1 MKKYPGN
8 PCQTGSRR
16 APFAGYFEFYHQ
28 IIAWMKHQI
37 LYLKASLIIGLLVSV
52 IMSPA
57 YAAAQKV
64 SVTGK
69 VANAKGEAIIG
80 ATIVVQNNTRIGT
93 TSDVQGVFRLDVAP
107 DAVLNVS
114 YIGYVTQTIPVSGK
128 THLNVV
134 LQEDVQ
140 TLEDVVVVG
149 YGVQKKETVVGAI
162 SSVAGNRLVKSPVGN
177 VSNALLGRV
186 SGLTAVQKSGE
197 PGVDEATI
205 RVRGVGTFAGDQN
218 PLVVIDGV
226 VMSISDM
233 NSMDPNDI
241 ETVNVLKDAS
251 ATAVYG
257 VRGANGVIIV
267 TTRKGRTG
275 APQITFSA
283 NIGFNRASSL
293 PELANAYEYALMR
306 NEAMTNDGTVDATLW
321 FDDDQLWK
329 FKNNRDY
336 TLKEVAAMTHLTE
349 EQRVALRQSPA
360 IYYASRDYLKMM
372 FDRTALQQQYNV
384 NMSGGTE
391 KVNYFVSLGY
401 LSQEGLLNNFGFD
414 DSPADSRNQ
423 RINFRTNFDFN
434 FIKNLELN
442 LAVSGTFS
450 DLRSFSDSDGSLNTG
465 GRYRGVMVNIYE
477 TTPFAGPGIV
487 DGKLVGDYAGE
498 IPKHQYKGYSP
509 IGVLLSRNIANVDSN
524 NLNASLR
531 GKYNLGFITEGLSV
545 RGVISYNSYF
555 KKTVVESSD
564 IPSYSFTRNPGN
576 PNEYIFL
583 KGTKP
588 TKSTWDSGYDKN
600 YKLYVEGGIDYSRK
614 FGRHEVSALALV
626 TAEKKTLPGLLYNVP
641 QGMYGVV
648 GRVTYSFDNRYLGE
662 FNVGYNGSE
671 NFAPG
676 KRFGVFPA
684 VSVGWIISN
693 EKFFPKNDILTM
705 LKLRGSYGQTGNS
718 NVGGRRFMF
727 LPGMW
732 EDFGSYGKSFQ
743 GYPFGYTDGTY
754 YPTNYVGKAEKTVG
768 NPDVTWEKKESYNI
782 ALEANFFRDR
792 LLFTIDLFKE
802 KRNNILTT
810 LATVPGIIGLDSSV
824 LPPMN
829 VGAMNNQGYEVSLK
843 WRDNARDFSYEIGGQ
858 VSYSKNKIVE
868 MAEAPY
874 PYSWMNKT
882 GYSYGQY
889 KAYLNEG
896 FYNSPQEAANH
907 PYNVSAGNKAQAGD
921 LRVVDINGDGIINEQ
936 DKIPYGY
943 SNVPRFGFSLNLFLG
958 YKGVE
963 LSALFTG
970 SAQGNFVMEGYMV
983 NPFTAK
989 GQVMKYMYEGRWTPE
1004 RYAAGGEITYPRMSM
1019 ATNNSTQNGVGNS
1032 FWIRS
1037 TNHIKLKNLEV
1048 AYAIRDKRWLKKL
1061 RISTLRVYV
1070 NTNNLFTIKKSD
1082 LPKGVDPEL
1091 VQDQYTSEGIIY
1103 PIARTYNFGVRLQF

>member
-1 MKKYPGN
+1 MKY
-8 PCQTGSRR
+8 
-16 APFAGYFEFYHQ
+16 
-28 IIAWMKHQI
+28 QI
-37 LYLKASLIIGLLVSV
+37 LYLKVSFVIGLLVG
-52 IMSPA
+52 IASPTLVT
-57 YAAAQKV
+57 AQRV
-64 SVTGK
+64 SVTGR
-69 VANAKGEAIIG
+69 VADTKGEAIIG
-80 ATIVVQNNTRIGT
+80 ATITVQNDNRIGT
-93 TSDVQGVFRLDVAP
+93 TSNAEGLFRLDVPAN
-107 DAVLNVS
+107 AILKIS
-114 YIGYVTQTIPVSGK
+114 YIGYIAQSIPVAGK
-128 THLNVV
+128 THVEVV

-140 TLEDVVVVG
+140 ALEDVVVVG

-162 SSVAGNRLVKSPVGN
+162 SSVAGTNLVKSPVGN

-205 RVRGVGTFAGDQN
+205 RIRGVGTFAGDQN
-218 PLVVIDGV
+218 PLVVIDGI

-233 NSMDPNDI
+233 NAMDPNDI

-283 NIGFNRASSL
+283 NIGFNKASSL
-293 PELANAYEYALMR
+293 PRLANAYEYALMR

-336 TLKEVAAMTHLTE
+336 TLKEIAAMTHLTE
-349 EQRVALRQSPA
+349 AQRAALRQSPA
-360 IYYASRDYLKMM
+360 IYYASHDYLNMM
-372 FDRTALQQQYNV
+372 FDRLAPQQQYNV
-384 NMSGGTE
+384 NLSGGSE

-401 LSQEGLLNNFGFD
+401 LNQTGLLNDFGFKE
-414 DSPADSRNQ
+414 SPADTRNQ

-442 LAVSGTFS
+442 LSVSGTFS
-450 DLRSFSDSDGSLNTG
+450 DLRSFSESDGSLDTG
-465 GRYRGVMVNIYE
+465 ARYRSVMVNIYE
-477 TTPFAGPGIV
+477 TAPFAGPGII
-487 DGKLVGDYAGE
+487 DGKLVGSYAGD
-498 IPKHQYKGYSP
+498 IPEHQYKGYTP

-524 NLNASLR
+524 NFNASLR
-531 GKYNLGFITEGLSV
+531 GKYDLGFITKGLSI
-545 RGVISYNSYF
+545 RGAFSYNSYF
-555 KKTVVESSD
+555 KKTTIETSD
-564 IPSYSFTRNPGN
+564 IPSYSFTRNPDN

-583 KGTKP
+583 GGTKP
-588 TKSTWDSGYDKN
+588 THSTSDGGYDKN
-600 YKLYVEGGIDYSRK
+600 YKLYIEGGIDYNRK
-614 FGRHEVSALALV
+614 FGKHEVTALALI
-626 TAEKKTLPGLLYNVP
+626 TAEKKTMPGLLYNVP

-648 GRVTYSFDNRYLGE
+648 GRITYGYDNRYLGE

-684 VSVGWIISN
+684 VSLGWIISN
-693 EKFFPKNDILTM
+693 EKFFPKNNILTM

-732 EDFGSYGKSFQ
+732 EDYGTYSKSFQ

-754 YPTNYVGKAEKTVG
+754 FPTNYVGKVEKTVG
-768 NPDVTWEKKESYNI
+768 NEDVTWEKKKSYNI

-792 LLFTIDLFKE
+792 LLFTIDLFRE
-802 KRNNILTT
+802 KRDNILTT

-829 VGAMNNQGYEVSLK
+829 VGAMSNQGYETSLK
-843 WRDNARDFSYEIGGQ
+843 WRDTIKDFSYEISGQ
-858 VSYSKNKIVE
+858 VSYSKNKIIE

-874 PYSWMNKT
+874 PYYWMNET

-896 FYNSPQEAANH
+896 FYNSAQEAANH

-921 LRVVDINGDGIINEQ
+921 LRIIDINGDGIINEQ

-943 SNVPRFGFSLNLFLG
+943 SNIPRFGFSLNLFLA
-958 YKGVE
+958 YKGFEVT
-963 LSALFTG
+963 ALFTG

-1004 RYAAGGEITYPRMSM
+1004 RYAAGEKITYPRMSM

-1037 TNHIKLKNLEV
+1037 TDHMKLKNLEI
-1048 AYAIRDKRWLKKL
+1048 AYAIRNKRWLQKLHISSL
-1061 RISTLRVYV
+1061 RIYV
-1070 NTNNLFTIKKSD
+1070 STNNLFTIQSPG
-1082 LPKGVDPEL
+1082 LPEGVDPEL

-1103 PIARTYNFGVRLQF
+1103 PIAKTYNFGVRLQF

>member
-1 MKKYPGN
+1 
-8 PCQTGSRR
+8 
-16 APFAGYFEFYHQ
+16 
-28 IIAWMKHQI
+28 MKHQI
-37 LYLKASLIIGLLVSV
+37 LTLKIALLAGLLLGMTLAPES
-52 IMSPA
+52 
-57 YAAAQKV
+57 AAAQKV
-64 SVTGK
+64 PVSGK
-69 VANAKGEAIIG
+69 VANVKGEPVIG
-80 ATIVVQNNTRIGT
+80 ATVTVKGDNGTGT
-93 TSDVQGVFRLDVAP
+93 TSDVMGAFRLEVP
-107 DAVLNVS
+107 SDAVLDIS
-114 YIGYVTQTIPVSGK
+114 FIGYDTQSVPVSGK
-128 THLNVV
+128 TYLDIV
-134 LQEDVQ
+134 LQEGVQ
-140 TLEDVVVVG
+140 AMEDVVVVG

-162 SSVAGNRLVKSPVGN
+162 SSVSGSKLLKSPVANVGN
-177 VSNALLGRV
+177 TLLGRV

-197 PGVDEATI
+197 PGMDEATI

-226 VMSISDM
+226 VMTIADM

-257 VRGANGVIIV
+257 VRGANGVIIL

-275 APQITFSA
+275 APQITFTA
-283 NIGFNRASSL
+283 NVGFNRATSL

-306 NEAMTNDGTVDATLW
+306 NEAMTNDGTLDATLW

-360 IYYASRDYLKMM
+360 VYYASRDYLKMM
-372 FDRTALQQQYNV
+372 FDKTALQQQYNV
-384 NMSGGTE
+384 NLSGGTE
-391 KVNYFVSLGY
+391 TVNYFVSLGY
-401 LSQEGLLNNFGFD
+401 LSQDGLLNNFGFTN
-414 DSPADSRNQ
+414 SPADSRNQ
-423 RINFRTNFDFN
+423 RINFRSNFDFN
-434 FIKNLELN
+434 FVKNLELN
-442 LAVSGTFS
+442 LNVSGTFS

-487 DGKLVGDYAGE
+487 DGKLVGDYAGD

-509 IGVLLSRNIANVDSN
+509 IGVLLSRSIANIDSN

-531 GKYNLGFITEGLSV
+531 GKYDLKFITKGLSI
-545 RGVISYNSYF
+545 RGVVSYNSYF
-555 KKTVVESSD
+555 RKTTIESSD
-564 IPSYSFTRNPGN
+564 IPSYSFTRNPQD
-576 PNEYIFL
+576 PNEFIFL

-588 TKSTWDSGYDKN
+588 TKSLKDSGYDKN
-600 YKLYVEGGIDYSRK
+600 YKLYVEGGIDYNRQ
-614 FGRHEVSALALV
+614 FGRHAVTALALV

-641 QGMYGVV
+641 QGMYGIV
-648 GRVTYSFDNRYLGE
+648 GRVTYSYDDRYLGE

-676 KRFGVFPA
+676 NRFGVFPA
-684 VSVGWIISN
+684 VSLGWIVSN

-732 EDFGSYGKSFQ
+732 EDFGSYSKPFH

-754 YPTNYVGKAEKTVG
+754 FPTNYVGKAEKTVG
-768 NPDVTWEKKESYNI
+768 NANVTWEKKESYNI
-782 ALEANFFRDR
+782 ALEAAFFRDR
-792 LLFTIDLFKE
+792 LLLTVDLFKE

-829 VGAMNNQGYEVSLK
+829 VGKMNNQGYELSLK
-843 WRDNARDFSYEIGGQ
+843 WRDTRRDFSYEIGGQ
-858 VSYSKNKIVE
+858 VSYSKNTIVE

-874 PYSWMNKT
+874 PYPWMNKT
-882 GYSYGQY
+882 GYSFGQY
-889 KAYLNEG
+889 KAYLNDG
-896 FYNSPQEAANH
+896 FYNSDEEAANH

-921 LRVVDINGDGIINEQ
+921 LRIVDINGDGIINEQ

-943 SNVPRFGFSLNLFLG
+943 SNIPRFGFSLNLFVG
-958 YKGVE
+958 YKGFEV
-963 LSALFTG
+963 SALFTG

-1004 RYAAGGEITYPRMSM
+1004 RYAAGEEITYPRMSM
-1019 ATNNSTQNGVGNS
+1019 ATNNGTQNGVGNS

-1037 TNHIKLKNLEV
+1037 TDHLKLKNLEV
-1048 AYAIRDKRWLKKL
+1048 AYAIRDKNWLRKL
-1061 RISTLRVYV
+1061 HISTLRVYV
-1070 NTNNLFTIKKSD
+1070 STNNLFTIKRRG
-1082 LPKGVDPEL
+1082 LPEGVDPEL

-1103 PIARTYNFGVRLQF
+1103 PIAKTYNFGVKLQF